1 MTKKYRRQVPFT
13 DEQLR
18 ATFYVDTSEWIVRR
32 KIASPPYEAGHRANA
47 RCRKSGY
54 RFVRIRTKEYA
65 EHRLIWF
72 LYYGRWPKYH
82 IDHINGD
89 KLDNRIENL
98 RDVPAAINAMNV
110 RKAREGTRMNT
121 PLGVVYI
128 PAKKA
133 KTPKYRATISINGVA
148 KSLGKYH
155 TPEEAHQV
163 YLEAKRRLHSGCT
176 I

>member
-1 MTKKYRRQVPFT
+1 MTKKYRRQVPLT

-18 ATFYVDTSEWIVRR
+18 EYLYLDREGMVVRWAIEHKPYPIGFPLYSFTNENGYCFYRVRR
-32 KIASPPYEAGHRANA
+32 KKYPA
-47 RCRKSGY
+47 
-54 RFVRIRTKEYA
+54 
-65 EHRLIWF
+65 HRLIWF
-72 LYYGRWPKYH
+72 LHYGRWPKYH

-110 RKAREGTRMNT
+110 RKARDGKRMDT

-128 PAKKA
+128 HAKKA
-133 KTPKYRATISINGVA
+133 KTPKYRATISINGIA

-155 TPEEAHQV
+155 TPEEAHQA
-163 YLEAKRRLHSGCT
+163 YLEAKRRLHPGCT